1 MHEGYV
7 ELHCHSCFSFRE
19 GASTPLELVLRA
31 RELGYPALAL
41 TDHDRLAGVMEFAHA
56 AEAWGVRPI
65 YGAEITLRN
74 GAHLT
79 LLAET
84 PRGYANLS
92 RLLTLSHLE
101 SEREHPALDPAHL
114 EARREG
120 LLVLTGCRE
129 GLVSRLVAAGHERE
143 AAEALDWLISVFG
156 RDRVW
161 VELQD
166 NLVYGDERRIE
177 GLTALARRFGV
188 RCVATNNAH
197 YHVRERHR
205 LQDVLVAVRHRT
217 TLDGSQRKRR
227 PNSEFYL
234 KPPEEMRRLFS
245 GLEEAVTNTLVIADR
260 CRVRLPDDLTYRFP
274 GYTPS
279 DGRTAD
285 AFLADLCHR
294 RLRELYGAA
303 AARYEQRLNEELRLI
318 TDHGQAGLFLSHW
331 DLIREAHERDFPVR
345 GRGSSVGSLVCYLLG
360 LSGIDPLKY
369 DLFAGRFLNEARER
383 EDPPDIDLD
392 FARDAREEMFRLIFE
407 RYGPERAALVAN
419 QITYRYPQAVRDVG
433 KALGLPA
440 ADIDRLAKRLR
451 GRFAEGLEAEMRKLP
466 DLAARMSAPPWQQF
480 VALVEELRG
489 MPRHLGQHSGGV
501 VITSTDA
508 PLAEQAPVE
517 RSAIPGRYI
526 IEWDKDSCG
535 DAGLIKMDLLGYP
548 SLSQLRRAVRL
559 IEERRGVRVTE
570 ADIPLD
576 DPAVY
581 EMIQQGDT
589 IGIVQIQS
597 RAQIQTI
604 KRLTQHTRS
613 IHDLVILVALIRPG
627 PIQGGAVNPYIERT
641 IGKQPVTYDHPCL
654 EPVLAE
660 TKGVIVFQE
669 QVLQVA
675 MAIAGFTA
683 GQAESLRRAMSRK
696 RSREAMEAL
705 REAFLS
711 GAHERGIDAA
721 TAQRVFE
728 KIVAFAEY
736 GFPKA
741 HAAAMA
747 ETACKLAWVKRHYP
761 EEFYCALLNEQ
772 PMGFYSPEVIVND
785 ARRHG
790 VEFRGVDVNESRA
803 ECYIDDTGTICLG
816 FNYVKGLGEAYRERL
831 EVERAN
837 GPYRSLWEFWRRT
850 RLPREPIERLIEVG
864 AFAWTGLHERE
875 LLWQLGLFYEP
886 IGDQLP
892 LPLSFEADIVSPPEM
907 THEERVAADLEWSG
921 IAIRGRMMDL
931 VRPYL
936 HEGITSSRR
945 LEQLESGTPVTVA
958 GIVAVRQAPGTAKGF
973 VFHTLE
979 DDFGMINIITRPSLI
994 PRYPYLIQFA
1004 PALIVH
1010 GRVEREQA
1018 AVNVIAERFEPLAPG
1033 SALPDH
1039 AHSFG

>member
-1 MHEGYV
+1 MRETYV

-31 RELGYPALAL
+31 RQLGYPALAL
-41 TDHDRLAGVMEFAHA
+41 TDHDRLAGAMEFAHA

-65 YGAEITLRN
+65 FGAEVTLRD

-101 SEREHPALDPAHL
+101 SERDHPALDPAHL
-114 EARREG
+114 ETYREG

-129 GLVSRLVAAGHERE
+129 GPISRLVAEGRDRE
-143 AAEALDWLISVFG
+143 AAAALDRLVSVFG
-156 RDRVW
+156 RDQVW

-166 NLVYGDERRIE
+166 NLVHGDEQRIE
-177 GLTALARRFGV
+177 GLVALARRFGLGS
-188 RCVATNNAH
+188 VATNNAH

-205 LQDVLVAVRHRT
+205 LQDVLVATRHRT
-217 TLDGSQRKRR
+217 TLDGSQRERR

-234 KPPEEMRRLFS
+234 KAPGEMRRLFD
-245 GLEEAVTNTLVIADR
+245 GLEDAVDATSIVADR
-260 CRVRLPDDLTYRFP
+260 CQVRLPGDLTYRFP
-274 GYTPS
+274 DYRPP
-279 DGRTAD
+279 DGRTAEE
-285 AFLADLCHR
+285 FLIDLCHR
-294 RLRELYGAA
+294 RLRELYGPDAT
-303 AARYEQRLNEELRLI
+303 RFEERLNSELRLI
-318 TDHGQAGLFLSHW
+318 IDHGQAGLFLCHW
-331 DLIREAHERDFPVR
+331 DLVREAHRRDFPVR

-407 RYGPERAALVAN
+407 RYGPQRAALVAN
-419 QITYRYPQAVRDVG
+419 QVTYCYPQAVRDVG

-451 GRFAEGLEAEMRKLP
+451 GRFAEGLEAEIRKQP
-466 DLAARMSAPPWQQF
+466 DLAARMHAPVWRQF
-480 VALVEELRG
+480 VELVEALVG

-501 VITSTDA
+501 VITSADA
-508 PLAEQAPVE
+508 PLAEQVPIE

-548 SLSQLRRAVRL
+548 SLSQLRRALRL
-559 IEERRGVRVTE
+559 IEERRGIRITE
-570 ADIPLD
+570 AEIPLD

-581 EMIQQGDT
+581 EMIQAGDT

-604 KRLTQHTRS
+604 KRLTEHTRS
-613 IHDLVILVALIRPG
+613 INDLVILVALIRPG
-627 PIQGGAVNPYIERT
+627 PIQGGAVNPYIRRA
-641 IGKQPVTYDHPCL
+641 IGKEPVTYDHPCL
-654 EPVLAE
+654 EPILAE

-711 GAHERGIDAA
+711 GARARGIDAA
-721 TAQRVFE
+721 IARRVFE
-728 KIVAFAEY
+728 KIVAFAAY

-790 VEFRGVDVNESRA
+790 IEFGGVDVNESRA
-803 ECYIDDTGTICLG
+803 ECHIDDTGAIRLG
-816 FNYVKGLGEAYRERL
+816 FNYLNGLGETYRERL
-831 EVERAN
+831 EAERAN

-875 LLWQLGLFYEP
+875 LLWQLGLFYQP
-886 IGDQLP
+886 LGSQLP
-892 LPLSFEADIVSPPEM
+892 LPLPFDGDAFAPPEM
-907 THEERVAADLEWSG
+907 THEERVMADLAWSG
-921 IAIRGRMMDL
+921 IAIRGRTMDL

-979 DDFGMINIITRPSLI
+979 DDFGMINIITRPALVS
-994 PRYPYLIQFA
+994 RYPYLIQFA

-1018 AVNVIAERFEPLAPG
+1018 AVNVVAERFEPLAPAD
-1033 SALPDH
+1033 ALPDR